1 MNLFVEKTNTMNKPV
16 AQICYNGDLFE
27 IDMDGSDYYV
37 ITNEIYHKIDP
48 TQTIGNTLYEL
59 LGCME
64 LTIDSL
70 HFMLDSGK
78 SVQAV
83 EEERKGFLT
92 WTWVE
97 TPAPFQLSLL

>member
-1 MNLFVEKTNTMNKPV
+1 MNKPV

-27 IDMDGSDYYV
+27 IDIDGTEYYV
-37 ITNEIYHKIDP
+37 ITSEIYHKIDP
-48 TQTIGNTLYEL
+48 TETIGNTLYEL

-78 SVQAV
+78 SVEAV
-83 EEERKGFLT
+83 EEERKDFLS
-92 WTWVE
+92 WTWAE
-97 TPAPFQLSLL
+97 TPAAFQLSLL